1 MGSAA
6 TIRGRAWWSGGY
18 GGAVTV
24 GVQKTVRIQNR
35 TVGVQNGTV
44 GAQNGTERPV
54 HPPTVGMLGQFAVL
68 AGLAATVGLG
78 PAGWLAG
85 TGYALVCWGLLSQAL
100 ARPAV
105 RRWGPAD
112 TVTLARA
119 ILVGG
124 VTALVAD
131 SLGGP
136 GAGSVLVPVPVP
148 VPALV
153 ALATVALLLD
163 GVDGQ
168 VARRTGTCS
177 RWGAR
182 FDMETDAFLVLV
194 LSAFVAGTLGG
205 WVLAVG
211 IPRYAFGA
219 AGLIWPWLR
228 EPVPER
234 RSRKVVA
241 ATQGIALVVASAGV
255 LPVPLA
261 AGALGLLLALL
272 GWSFGRDIGWL
283 WRARHRVP
291 VARVAVA
298 R

>member
-1 MGSAA
+1 
-6 TIRGRAWWSGGY
+6 
-18 GGAVTV
+18 
-24 GVQKTVRIQNR
+24 
-35 TVGVQNGTV
+35 
-44 GAQNGTERPV
+44 
-54 HPPTVGMLGQFAVL
+54 MLGQFAVL

-85 TGYALVCWGLLSQAL
+85 TGYALVCWGLLSQVL
-100 ARPAV
+100 ARPEV

-119 ILVGG
+119 ILVGA

-136 GAGSVLVPVPVP
+136 GPGS

-153 ALATVALLLD
+153 ALAAVALLLD

-194 LSAFVAGTLGG
+194 LSAFVAGGLGG

-228 EPVPER
+228 APVPER

-261 AGALGLLLALL
+261 AGALGLLLVLL